1 MGGVRLYWRCRA
13 CIAFQTASVR
23 LADAGC
29 MIRSQMSALSVPVLI
44 GSKSPTAFLA
54 IAHVT
59 AHEQYRQFFARVLG
73 SARDGKTCL

>member
-1 MGGVRLYWRCRA
+1 
-13 CIAFQTASVR
+13 
-23 LADAGC
+23 
-29 MIRSQMSALSVPVLI
+29 MSALSVSVLI